1 MGYGDCHSLLSWQ
14 CRSHL
19 SGKWSTNS
27 LWNRG
32 VFQSLKLTP
41 VAPWEP
47 VLGGCAVNSVKIQAF
62 EQYKG
67 VNKYKNNE
75 IK

>member
-1 MGYGDCHSLLSWQ
+1 MQIPPEWQVEHQQPLEQGRIPIIKTYTCGSLGACL
-14 CRSHL
+14 L
-19 SGKWSTNS
+19 
-27 LWNRG
+27 
-32 VFQSLKLTP
+32 
-41 VAPWEP
+41 E
-47 VLGGCAVNSVKIQAF
+47 GCAVNSVKIQAF

>member
-1 MGYGDCHSLLSWQ
+1 MGYGDCHSLLSLQ

-27 LWNRG
+27 LWNKG
-32 VFQSLKLTP
+32 VFQSLKRGS
-41 VAPWEP
+41 
-47 VLGGCAVNSVKIQAF
+47 LGACLLEGCAVNSVKIQAF